1 MDSCVQLLRKRCLIM
16 KDKRYR
22 IANRE
27 ALIGVAL
34 VVVNFVLWYG
44 FAYGMGGG
52 DPKDYTYIMGF
63 PAWFFY
69 SCMVTTVLMIVV
81 IAVLLK
87 FVFKEVELEDKEED
101 N

>member
-1 MDSCVQLLRKRCLIM
+1 M

-27 ALIGVAL
+27 AWIGVGL
-34 VVVNFVLWYG
+34 VILNFALWYG

-52 DPKDYTYIMGF
+52 DPQDYTYILGF

-69 SCMVTTVLMIVV
+69 SCIVTTITML
-81 IAVLLK
+81 VLLGILLK
-87 FVFKEVELEDKEED
+87 VVFKEVPLDDEEEDKK
-101 N
+101 

>member
-1 MDSCVQLLRKRCLIM
+1 M

-27 ALIGVAL
+27 ALIGVGL
-34 VVVNFVLWYG
+34 VVLNFALWYG

-52 DPKDYTYIMGF
+52 DPKDYTYILGF

-69 SCMVTTVLMIVV
+69 SCMATTVLMLVLIG
-81 IAVLLK
+81 ILLK
-87 FVFKEVELEDKEED
+87 VVFKEVPLDDEEEDKK
-101 N
+101 

>member
-1 MDSCVQLLRKRCLIM
+1 MKV

-22 IANRE
+22 IAHRE

-34 VVVNFVLWYG
+34 VVVNFALWYG

-52 DPKDYTYIMGF
+52 DPTEYTYIMGF

-69 SCMVTTVLMIVV
+69 SCIVTTLFMLVL

-87 FVFKEVELEDKEED
+87 FVFKEVPLDDKKEDD

>member
-1 MDSCVQLLRKRCLIM
+1 M

-27 ALIGVAL
+27 AWIGVGL
-34 VVVNFVLWYG
+34 VILNFTLWYG

-52 DPKDYTYIMGF
+52 DPQDYTYILGF

-69 SCMVTTVLMIVV
+69 SCIVTTITML
-81 IAVLLK
+81 VLLGILLK
-87 FVFKEVELEDKEED
+87 VVFKEVPLDDEEED
-101 N
+101 EK

>member
-1 MDSCVQLLRKRCLIM
+1 M

-27 ALIGVAL
+27 AWIGVGL
-34 VVVNFVLWYG
+34 VILNFALWYG

-52 DPKDYTYIMGF
+52 DPQDYTYILGF

-69 SCMVTTVLMIVV
+69 SCIVTTITML
-81 IAVLLK
+81 VLLGILLK
-87 FVFKEVELEDKEED
+87 VVFKEVPLDDEEED
-101 N
+101 EK

>member
-1 MDSCVQLLRKRCLIM
+1 MKV

-22 IANRE
+22 IAHRE

-52 DPKDYTYIMGF
+52 DPTEYTYIMGF

-69 SCMVTTVLMIVV
+69 SCIVTTLFMLVL

-87 FVFKEVELEDKEED
+87 FVFKEVPLDDEKEDD

>member
-1 MDSCVQLLRKRCLIM
+1 M

-27 ALIGVAL
+27 AWIGVGL
-34 VVVNFVLWYG
+34 VILNFAFWYS

-52 DPKDYTYIMGF
+52 DPKDYTYILGF

-69 SCMVTTVLMIVV
+69 SCIVTTITML
-81 IAVLLK
+81 VLLGILLK
-87 FVFKEVELEDKEED
+87 VVFKEVPLDDEEED
-101 N
+101 EK

>member
-1 MDSCVQLLRKRCLIM
+1 M

-27 ALIGVAL
+27 ALIGVGL
-34 VVVNFVLWYG
+34 VLLNFALWYG

-52 DPKDYTYIMGF
+52 DPKDYTYILGF

-69 SCMVTTVLMIVV
+69 SCIATTVLMLVLIG
-81 IAVLLK
+81 ILLK
-87 FVFKEVELEDKEED
+87 VVFKEVPLDDEEED
-101 N
+101 EK

>member
-1 MDSCVQLLRKRCLIM
+1 MM

-22 IANRE
+22 VANRE
-27 ALIGVAL
+27 AIIGVVL
-34 VVVNFVLWYG
+34 VLLNFGMWYG

-52 DPKDYTYIMGF
+52 DPTEYTYVLGF

-69 SCMVTTVLMIVV
+69 SCIVTTITMLVL

-87 FVFKEVELEDKEED
+87 FVFKEVPLEDEEEEK
-101 N
+101 

>member
-1 MDSCVQLLRKRCLIM
+1 M

>member
-1 MDSCVQLLRKRCLIM
+1 MM

-22 IANRE
+22 VANRE
-27 ALIGVAL
+27 AIIGVVL
-34 VVVNFVLWYG
+34 VLINFGMWYG

-52 DPKDYTYIMGF
+52 DPTEYTYVLGF

-69 SCMVTTVLMIVV
+69 SCIVTTITMLVL

-87 FVFKEVELEDKEED
+87 FVFKEVPLEDEEEEK
-101 N
+101 

>member
-1 MDSCVQLLRKRCLIM
+1 M

-22 IANRE
+22 VANRE

-34 VVVNFVLWYG
+34 VLLNFALWYG

-52 DPKDYTYIMGF
+52 DPTEYTYILGF

-69 SCMVTTVLMIVV
+69 SCIATTVLML
-81 IAVLLK
+81 VLLAILLK
-87 FVFKEVELEDKEED
+87 VVFKEVPLDDEEEGEK
-101 N
+101 

>member
-1 MDSCVQLLRKRCLIM
+1 M

-34 VVVNFVLWYG
+34 VVVNFALWYG

-69 SCMVTTVLMIVV
+69 SCIMTTVLMIVV

-87 FVFKEVELEDKEED
+87 FVFKEVELDDEKEDD